1 MRGTAS
7 FKAQSEARHCH
18 SDSSEGVPPGNHTA
32 EPLTAASL
40 ESLIMALLP
49 EEISSYKATQPP
61 LSHKDCGL
69 KVLWN
74 FYITNILDNLKEVS
88 GIVKVADEVKEKK
101 MMFTLSL

>member
-7 FKAQSEARHCH
+7 LKVQSEARHCH
-18 SDSSEGVPPGNHTA
+18 SDSSEGVVPGNHTA

-40 ESLIMALLP
+40 ESLIMALLS
-49 EEISSYKATQPP
+49 EISSYKAAQLP

-74 FYITNILDNLKEVS
+74 FYITNMLDNLKEVS
-88 GIVKVADEVKEKK
+88 GIVKVADKVKEKK
-101 MMFTLSL
+101 

>member
-1 MRGTAS
+1 MRGAAS
-7 FKAQSEARHCH
+7 LKVQSEVRHCH
-18 SDSSEGVPPGNHTA
+18 SDSSEGVPAGNHA
-32 EPLTAASL
+32 AKPLKAASL

-88 GIVKVADEVKEKK
+88 GMADGG
-101 MMFTLSL
+101 